1 MRHRRIPNRTFR
13 GESTL
18 SPFSLE
24 GKKAESQVL
33 CKKAGKILRIGGKNS
48 CPDEKNMIYYIGNRA
63 KAPGGLMVKGH
74 QRPGSFTKS
83 RRRSGAFLFPLTFL
97 SFPRFPRR
105 SVFRLCV
112 HLPDIPV
119 SVILREFRPRLASAA
134 ILYARHIMRASLSP
148 HLITNIYIFAYSGL
162 II

>member
-1 MRHRRIPNRTFR
+1 MILEINPLPNRRQIRVRTSR
-13 GESTL
+13 KT
-18 SPFSLE
+18 
-24 GKKAESQVL
+24 V
-33 CKKAGKILRIGGKNS
+33 
-48 CPDEKNMIYYIGNRA
+48 
-63 KAPGGLMVKGH
+63 H

-112 HLPDIPV
+112 HLPDIPA

-134 ILYARHIMRASLSP
+134 VLCPIHNSCFPITPPHYKYLYLRLFRID
-148 HLITNIYIFAYSGL
+148 NIIIFL
-162 II
+162 RPIIIIKQRRTRNTPFVSVFTEYYRVFRSINLFVSIRFGCIFF